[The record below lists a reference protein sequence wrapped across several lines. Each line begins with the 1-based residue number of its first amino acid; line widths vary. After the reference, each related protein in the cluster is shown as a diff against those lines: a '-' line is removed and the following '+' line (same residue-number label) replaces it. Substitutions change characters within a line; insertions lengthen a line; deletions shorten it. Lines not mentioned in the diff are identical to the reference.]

1 MLLGRA
7 LTEPRAQAA
16 ATEAALE
23 VLWQSGVELC
33 FIAVLMNLAKKVQ
46 TVTARMAELERTQ
59 EALDAQVD
67 KTLRKFTALELEV
80 DALRRKAE
88 ANDERIEAA
97 EVRATVY
104 MALTEQLFET
114 RVRLLLAESA
124 MLRALLDAK
133 EDR

>member
-1 MLLGRA
+1 
-7 LTEPRAQAA
+7 
-16 ATEAALE
+16 
-23 VLWQSGVELC
+23 
-33 FIAVLMNLAKKVQ
+33 MNLAKKVQ

-67 KTLRKFTALELEV
+67 KTLRKFAALELEV
-80 DALRRKAE
+80 DALTRKAE

-114 RVRLLLAESA
+114 RVRLLLAENA